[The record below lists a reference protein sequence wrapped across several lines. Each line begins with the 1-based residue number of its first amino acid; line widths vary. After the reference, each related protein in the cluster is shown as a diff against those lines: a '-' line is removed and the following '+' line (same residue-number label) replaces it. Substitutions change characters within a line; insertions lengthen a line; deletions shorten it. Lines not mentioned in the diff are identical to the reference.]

1 MFGRN
6 QVSDRDLLKT
16 IQQRLARTG
25 TASSSKVNVVVQQG
39 NVTLTGTL
47 QHAIQRDPI
56 VKAVSRV
63 AGVRRVSDL
72 LQLVAKKRNAD
83 GHSLRA
89 AEYKRVAD
97 ALVDGEATAE
107 PPAVIVSAEAND
119 ASAESNP
126 PAAPPRTE

>member
-25 TASSSKVNVVVQQG
+25 TSSSSKVNVTVQQG

-63 AGVRRVSDL
+63 SGVRRVSD
-72 LQLVAKKRNAD
+72 QMQHMAKKRAD
-83 GHSLRA
+83 GGPHLHVAEHTRVRA
-89 AEYKRVAD
+89 SFVESATIDDVPSGND
-97 ALVDGEATAE
+97 SDGNRE
-107 PPAVIVSAEAND
+107 
-119 ASAESNP
+119 
-126 PAAPPRTE
+126 

>member
-39 NVTLTGTL
+39 NVTLSGTL

-72 LQLVAKKRNAD
+72 LQHIVKKRSD
-83 GHSLRA
+83 EGHSLRA

-107 PPAVIVSAEAND
+107 LPAATVSAEAID
-119 ASAESNP
+119 APAESIP
-126 PAAPPRTE
+126 PASPPRTE

>member
-25 TASSSKVNVVVQQG
+25 TTSSSKVNVVVQQG

-72 LQLVAKKRNAD
+72 LQHVAKKRSDD

-97 ALVDGEATAE
+97 SLAEDGADCDLPTAYVNDE
-107 PPAVIVSAEAND
+107 PRDMPAQSI
-119 ASAESNP
+119 P
-126 PAAPPRTE
+126 PAAPSED

>member
-16 IQQRLARTG
+16 ILQRLARTG
-25 TASSSKVNVVVQQG
+25 TSSASKVNVAVQQG

-47 QHAIQRDPI
+47 QHAIQRDSI
-56 VKAVSRV
+56 IKAVSRV

-72 LQLVAKKRNAD
+72 LQHITKKRNDD

-89 AEYKRVAD
+89 AEYKRVAEE
-97 ALVDGEATAE
+97 LVDSDAASDVLAADDRHQPTDMPVATI
-107 PPAVIVSAEAND
+107 PLV
-119 ASAESNP
+119 
-126 PAAPPRTE
+126 PPRTE

>member
-63 AGVRRVSDL
+63 AGVRRVSDQ
-72 LQLVAKKRNAD
+72 LQHVAKKRND
-83 GHSLRA
+83 DCHSLRA
-89 AEYKRVAD
+89 AEYKRVAEE
-97 ALVDGEATAE
+97 LVDIDADSDLLAANASDQPTDTPVESI
-107 PPAVIVSAEAND
+107 PPAHRGLNE
-119 ASAESNP
+119 
-126 PAAPPRTE
+126 